1 MAHVEHYKM
10 SDVRRLTNEWTRD
23 EAYHCTDGHIDPART
38 PNNYVIDDS
47 YKYGMKLKR
56 SCTFS
61 AAVRARLQEVQH
73 SNRKDLNVLSDWV
86 ITCPQELLGDDT
98 KIKRFF
104 EVAYE
109 FTADRYGKENVLQ
122 GFVHMDETT
131 PHMHMPLMPVKDG
144 RVSSKALFTRTELS
158 SYHKALE
165 KVMED
170 EFGMH
175 GLVLN
180 GRTKGNYTVKEM
192 KQRTR
197 DEEENAR
204 LRAQNAAEQARLAEA
219 VQRRMAA
226 EKAAEAA
233 LTARD
238 EALTARDEA
247 LAVRDKARKEVF
259 WLRNVDGYACH

>member
-23 EAYHCTDGHIDPART
+23 EAYHGTDGHIDPART

-109 FTADRYGKENVLQ
+109 FTAERYEKENVFQ

-180 GRTKGNYTVKEM
+180 GRTKGNYTVKEL
-192 KQRTR
+192 KQRAR

-219 VQRRMAA
+219 VQRDVWRL
-226 EKAAEAA
+226 K
-233 LTARD
+233 
-238 EALTARDEA
+238 
-247 LAVRDKARKEVF
+247 KP
-259 WLRNVDGYACH
+259 LRRL